1 MIFTC
6 NLNNC
11 EKNYKTFCV
20 TSVIVFI
27 FQKKKKK
34 KNSFIMQNDPPCIL
48 NENGNM

>member
-20 TSVIVFI
+20 TSVIVF
-27 FQKKKKK
+27 FKKKKKK

>member
-6 NLNNC
+6 HLNNC

-20 TSVIVFI
+20 TSVIVF
-27 FQKKKKK
+27 FSKKEKE